1 MLKLG
6 EWSRDNP
13 SKEGGEKGEDDE
25 DDEDLLK
32 RNKAEELEG

>member
-13 SKEGGEKGEDDE
+13 SKEAGEKGEDDE